1 MNWIVFLVVSWFA
14 LGLEVGFD
22 ALRLA
27 PGDVAPSFVVPL
39 IVYIAL
45 SAPPKQALWAALLIG
60 ALLDLTW
67 LIPRDDLAE
76 ATVLGPNALGAL
88 IAAQLV
94 LSLRGNVIRKHPLT
108 LVVLSIASAAVMSV
122 VVVALMTLRELYGD
136 PIEFSPTGELGARL
150 LSALYT
156 GVTALIWAVVLRLME
171 PLFHFQ
177 NDRGKR
183 RH

>member
-27 PGDVAPSFVVPL
+27 PGDVAPSFVIPIL
-39 IVYIAL
+39 VYIAL
-45 SAPPKQALWAALLIG
+45 SAPAKHALWAALLIG

-67 LIPRDDLAE
+67 IIPRDDLAE
-76 ATVLGPNALGAL
+76 ATVIGPNALGAL
-88 IAAQLV
+88 IATQLV
-94 LSLRGNVIRKHPLT
+94 LSLRGMVIRKHPLT
-108 LVVLSIASAAVMSV
+108 LVVLSIASASVMGV
-122 VVVALMTLRELYGD
+122 VVVAFMTLRELYGD
-136 PIEFSPTGELGARL
+136 PIDFSPTGELGTRL

-156 GVTALIWAVVLRLME
+156 GATALVWAVVLRLME
-171 PLFHFQ
+171 PMFLFQH
-177 NDRGKR
+177 DRGMR